1 MSILRSEIYS
11 GGTPVSSNII
21 SINVVSEVN
30 RIPYAQIVLT
40 DVDSTDTNNEGLL
53 DLSNDDKFK
62 PGAEFE
68 LALSQGDSGG
78 VFKGIVV
85 KQKVRK
91 NQAGSFLTVEIK
103 DAAYKLCS
111 QRKSAVFNEKD
122 DCQIIKDIAGE
133 KGLTVTCSEQ
143 TYVHKQIVQYYC
155 SDWDFIVSRAEA
167 NGLLVFAENGELLIK
182 KPDYEDTEDNV
193 GDIFDF
199 EMEADAG
206 SQYQEVES
214 VFWDIKNATLTTS
227 LNNNSSDLESGLD
240 SQHSFGDLS
249 GAMGTDKYQLVNGVH
264 SETEEMEAWANSG
277 MMKNRLSM
285 LRGRLTIDGN
295 PNIKLGKVL
304 KLDEIGNVFSS
315 NAMVTGIRHRITKD
329 GWRTDL
335 QLGLP
340 KNWFHRRSDIIESP
354 ATGLL
359 PGIHGLQVGVVEAF
373 PSDGDPDGFHRI
385 KVRIPAVHES
395 ESVLWARLLF
405 PYAGS
410 DRGVFFV
417 PEEGDEVVIGFFND
431 DPRHAVVLGCLYNG
445 QTESPLE
452 FTDVNNEKGIV
463 TRNGIKIVFTDEDDK
478 EVMELSTPGGN
489 QVLMED
495 ENGIKV
501 VDKNENSVTFHDKGV
516 ELIDKNDNKF
526 TLDDKGIIAED
537 TNKNSI
543 TASKQGIEIKDSNG
557 NTVTLSDAGI
567 EIADMNG
574 NKAVLEASGISVEAG
589 ASLTLKG
596 ATIDIN

>member
-1 MSILRSEIYS
+1 MSSIRSEIY
-11 GGTPVSSNII
+11 GGGSSISSNIV
-21 SINVVSEVN
+21 SVNVVSEVN
-30 RIPYAQIVLT
+30 RIPYAQLVLT
-40 DVDSTDTNNEGLL
+40 DVDATDTNNKRLV

-68 LALSQGDSGG
+68 LALNQGDDSG

-91 NQAGSFLTVEIK
+91 NQSGSFLTVEIK
-103 DAAYKLCS
+103 DASYKLCS

-122 DCQIIKDIAGE
+122 DCQIIKDIAG
-133 KGLTVTCSEQ
+133 KKDIKVTCSEQ

-155 SDWDFIVSRAEA
+155 SDWDFIISRAEA
-167 NGLLVFAENGELLIK
+167 NGLMVFVENGELIIK
-182 KPDYEDTEDNV
+182 KPDYSDAADDI
-193 GDIFDF
+193 GDVYDF

-206 SQYQEVES
+206 GQYQEVES
-214 VFWDIKNATLTTS
+214 VFWDIKNVALTTS

-240 SQHSFGDLS
+240 SQHSFSGLS
-249 GAMGTDKYQLVNGVH
+249 GAMGADKYQLVNGVH
-264 SETEEMEAWANSG
+264 SEAEEMELWANSG

-285 LRGRLTIDGN
+285 LRGRITIDGN
-295 PNIKLGKVL
+295 PSIKLGKVL
-304 KLDEIGNVFSS
+304 TLNEVGNVFSS
-315 NAMVTGIRHRITKD
+315 KAMITGIRHRISKD
-329 GWRTDL
+329 GWKTDL

-340 KNWFHRRSDIIESP
+340 KDWFHKKADVVEAQ

-359 PGIHGLQVGVVEAF
+359 PGIHGLQVGIVEAF

-405 PYAGS
+405 PYAGA
-410 DRGVFFV
+410 DRGVFFI

-431 DPRHAVVLGCLYNG
+431 DPRHAVVIGSLYNG
-445 QTESPLE
+445 QTEPPLE

-463 TRNGIKIVFTDEDDK
+463 TRNGMKIVFTDEDDK
-478 EVMELSTPGGN
+478 EIMELSTPGGN

-516 ELIDKNDNKF
+516 ELVDKNDNKF
-526 TLDDKGIIAED
+526 ILDDKGIIAED

-574 NKAVLEASGISVEAG
+574 NKAVLEAGGVTIEAG
-589 ASLTLKG
+589 ASMTLKG